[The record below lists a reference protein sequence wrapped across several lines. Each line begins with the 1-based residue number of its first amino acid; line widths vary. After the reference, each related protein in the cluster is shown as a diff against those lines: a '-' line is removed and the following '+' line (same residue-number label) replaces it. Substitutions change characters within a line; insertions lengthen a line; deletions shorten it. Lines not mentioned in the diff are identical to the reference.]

1 MVELQQMLDEL
12 ESHRLEVQLV
22 PLNPRLRNWN
32 AGGMKR
38 VVSDR
43 NADWYRRFCKNHPS
57 SRKRNKRKWDT
68 KIKRANILRILT
80 RLCHGKPSV
89 SKYADELRRIGA
101 NQAGRRLDP
110 VAL

>member
-38 VVSDR
+38 VAVDKNAKWYSDFC
-43 NADWYRRFCKNHPS
+43 RRHLS

-68 KIKRANILRILT
+68 KIKRANIVRILR
-80 RLCHGKPSV
+80 RLCDGRPSV
-89 SKYADELRRIGA
+89 SKYAEELRRISTFLPKHAMAREG
-101 NQAGRRLDP
+101 
-110 VAL
+110 